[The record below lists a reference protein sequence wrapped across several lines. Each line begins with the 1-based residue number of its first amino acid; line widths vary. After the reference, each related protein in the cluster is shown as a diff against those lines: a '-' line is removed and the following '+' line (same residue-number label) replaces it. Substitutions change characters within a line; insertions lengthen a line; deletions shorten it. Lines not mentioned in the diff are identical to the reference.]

1 MIKEKTVI
9 KVRRGLNG
17 FKYSACDAQGNFIG
31 NFEKLA
37 DVRRHWLCEIKWGQV
52 VLVRELDQMPDM
64 SQIEATKAAIEKIL
78 KAYARRRRK

>member
-1 MIKEKTVI
+1 MTKEKTVI

-17 FKYSACDAQGNFIG
+17 FKYSACDAQGNFLH

-37 DVRRHWLCEIKWGQV
+37 DVRRHWNKEIKWGKV

-64 SQIEATKAAIEKIL
+64 SRIEATKEAIETIL
-78 KAYARRRRK
+78 KSYARG